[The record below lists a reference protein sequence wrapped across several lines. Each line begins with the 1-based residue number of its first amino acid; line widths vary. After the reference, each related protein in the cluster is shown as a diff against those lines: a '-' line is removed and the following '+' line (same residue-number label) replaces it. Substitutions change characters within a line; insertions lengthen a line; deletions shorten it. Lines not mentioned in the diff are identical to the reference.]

1 MGIVMLLILIMLN
14 SLVRGNAQAMALQGS
29 LDLTY
34 APKPT
39 DPGVVTVALNAHEM
53 EGVAGFQFAIAYDPE
68 SLSLEELQY
77 DEQLFTEQQA
87 QVYPEE
93 GMIFYSLEVS
103 QGSTEYQDLVVASMD
118 FKIQQQVATT
128 TISVL
133 DVNVSFDN
141 EMQEYYSVLPL
152 NIQPVL
158 PTSIEISPDEVWL
171 DLENT
176 TTFTYEILADPPNAV
191 LPNLTWSISDPLV
204 AELMEPGI
212 IEAKSPGITQVTVT
226 NDTYD
231 FYDQSSIIV
240 GSRVHL
246 QWDESSWTQ
255 DSLANVPIDAYRIDP
270 AMGEV
275 YEMTA
280 YTNQFGD
287 AIFPLTDVGGY
298 VFRIDANNVS
308 STIPAFT
315 HLTPTTIELT
325 QGNMTEQT
333 TMTIRPLKLYASNN
347 PFNIDDVM
355 QYVRDWEL
363 YMQDFNGDDLI
374 DQEDVRFLMKQIK
387 PIMITE

>member
-1 MGIVMLLILIMLN
+1 M
-14 SLVRGNAQAMALQGS
+14 
-29 LDLTY
+29 
-34 APKPT
+34 
-39 DPGVVTVALNAHEM
+39 
-53 EGVAGFQFAIAYDPE
+53 
-68 SLSLEELQY
+68 
-77 DEQLFTEQQA
+77 
-87 QVYPEE
+87 
-93 GMIFYSLEVS
+93 
-103 QGSTEYQDLVVASMD
+103 
-118 FKIQQQVATT
+118 
-128 TISVL
+128 
-133 DVNVSFDN
+133 
-141 EMQEYYSVLPL
+141 
-152 NIQPVL
+152 
-158 PTSIEISPDEVWL
+158 
-171 DLENT
+171 
-176 TTFTYEILADPPNAV
+176 
-191 LPNLTWSISDPLV
+191 PNLTWSISDPLV